1 MEDDGEIPPSPLHRF
16 VRGGIVV
23 AMSHAIGNPPLIGE
37 DKPSA
42 ADASSGAKDQTI
54 ESIRG
59 LSIVL
64 LVVYHSVGQ
73 QEKAQAPLSW
83 AFEMIDPIVMPL
95 FAFMAGYVYAMR
107 PATWAG
113 IPKAI
118 RSKVRRIL
126 IPFIIVSV
134 ISYVLKGLLDGHVA
148 WRELWKPLLFS
159 YEHFWFLQSLFVIF
173 IVVAVADAL
182 ELFGGARRWA
192 VATLALW
199 VICPLLP
206 GPEFFSLWGVN
217 YLLPM
222 FAVGYGAYRYTSLVM
237 SRPALIGWSVVG
249 AVTLTLF
256 VSTKLDVLSIPD
268 TRADLAP
275 MLLGVSLSI
284 ILLASRLETRALV
297 FLGFTSYC
305 IYLYHGFGISLA
317 VRLLGAAGIGEG
329 GYDIYT
335 AKVAL
340 GLLCPIA
347 LALVL
352 DRIKWARR
360 LVLGQS

>member
-1 MEDDGEIPPSPLHRF
+1 ML
-16 VRGGIVV
+16 GGIVV
-23 AMSHAIGNPPLIGE
+23 AMSQVTGTPPLTEE
-37 DKPSA
+37 DKLSA
-42 ADASSGAKDQTI
+42 AGAPTASKDQTI

-64 LVVYHSVGQ
+64 LVVYHSVGPH
-73 QEKAQAPLSW
+73 ETAPAPLTW
-83 AFEMIDPIVMPL
+83 VFAMIDPIVMPM

-113 IPKAI
+113 IPKVI
-118 RSKVRRIL
+118 QSKVRRIL
-126 IPFIIVSV
+126 IPFIIVTV
-134 ISYVLKGLLDGHVA
+134 ISYVLKGLLDGHLA

-173 IVVAVADAL
+173 MIVAVADAL

-192 VATLALW
+192 VATLAMW

-222 FAVGYGAYRYTSLVM
+222 FALGYGAYRYTPLVM
-237 SRPALIGWSVVG
+237 SRYALIGWSVVG
-249 AVTLTLF
+249 TVTLTLF
-256 VSTKLDVLSIPD
+256 VLTKLDVLSIPD

-275 MLLGVSLSI
+275 MLLGVALSI
-284 ILLASRLETRALV
+284 ILLASRLELRGLV
-297 FLGFTSYC
+297 FLGFTSYA

-317 VRLLGAAGIGEG
+317 VRLMGAAGIGEG
-329 GYDIYT
+329 GYGIYT
-335 AKVAL
+335 AKVVL
-340 GLLCPIA
+340 GLMCPIA